1 MGNSFVDK
9 SSHCKCYLEDF
20 AIIKKLK
27 RGSDKEVYLA
37 LIMDSKIVYND
48 LETKIRQT
56 TVGQKYISALLGYSP
71 RTVNRAIKTLK
82 DIGIVIVKKRGSAE
96 ALYTITVA
104 KEKPKGSTIDISY
117 ISEPVL
123 FPVWE

>member
-20 AIIKKLK
+20 AIVKKLK
-27 RGSDKEVYLA
+27 KATVLVYLV

-117 ISEPVL
+117 ISEPIL
-123 FPVWE
+123 LPV